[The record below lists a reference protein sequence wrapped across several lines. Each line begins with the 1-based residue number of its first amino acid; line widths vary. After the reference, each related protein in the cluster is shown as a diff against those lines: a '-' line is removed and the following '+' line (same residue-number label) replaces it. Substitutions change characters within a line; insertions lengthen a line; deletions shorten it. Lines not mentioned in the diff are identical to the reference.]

1 MASRFYI
8 FLFIIAFFSINSIT
22 AQDFNYQ
29 LDIPEGFEMVD
40 QDDDGRGY
48 MFFNQMS
55 NTFCVIRIA
64 NEYRNATE
72 ALSTLLK
79 KMGAKGNIKAVKW
92 QYKDC
97 SITSSLNYNLN
108 GTNQV
113 GRAASV
119 PLNDA
124 RNIITVICFGANTKI
139 SQAVCDS
146 IIDSI
151 GVDRGTLFAPGIVSS
166 FNYPALDRK
175 DITVNIEGKA
185 VHTSIDGN
193 AENAEKAVIDREF
206 EIMKLYLNSPKWKEA
221 WIRYY
226 QQIYRVS
233 YYYLQRPA
241 FDIATIFYENDTQF
255 AKVLL
260 KWLQYFSYERS
271 NADDADFT
279 PTTTAIQFQK
289 NDCDSRSMIFAAILN
304 QTAIPTTVFVSKEY
318 SHMMAGVNL
327 KDAGLKI
334 QGSDR
339 AWYLTAET
347 TAKDLP
353 LGMMM
358 ADMADRFKW
367 IDCVL
372 PK

>member
-1 MASRFYI
+1 M
-8 FLFIIAFFSINSIT
+8 
-22 AQDFNYQ
+22 
-29 LDIPEGFEMVD
+29 
-40 QDDDGRGY
+40 
-48 MFFNQMS
+48 
-55 NTFCVIRIA
+55 
-64 NEYRNATE
+64 
-72 ALSTLLK
+72 
-79 KMGAKGNIKAVKW
+79 
-92 QYKDC
+92 
-97 SITSSLNYNLN
+97 
-108 GTNQV
+108 
-113 GRAASV
+113 
-119 PLNDA
+119 
-124 RNIITVICFGANTKI
+124 
-139 SQAVCDS
+139 
-146 IIDSI
+146 
-151 GVDRGTLFAPGIVSS
+151 
-166 FNYPALDRK
+166 
-175 DITVNIEGKA
+175 
-185 VHTSIDGN
+185 HTSIDGN

-347 TAKDLP
+347 TSKNLP

-358 ADMADRFKW
+358 ADMADRSKW